1 MFEKKHEVAN
11 TVNKKIIEKYNS
23 LMMYIAVVD
32 ENDQKIMSVLPQVEV
47 TKFIE
52 ENRAQFDNLKK
63 GVDGVKNK
71 KEGLDAIV
79 DEIRK
84 FYEKMNFS

>member
-1 MFEKKHEVAN
+1 MLDNIVFEKKHEVAN

-32 ENDQKIMSVLPQVEV
+32 ENEQKIMSVLPQVEV

-52 ENRAQFDNLKK
+52 ENRDKFDNLKK
-63 GVDGVKNK
+63 GVEGVKSK
-71 KEGLDAIV
+71 REGLDAIV
-79 DEIRK
+79 D
-84 FYEKMNFS
+84 

>member
-1 MFEKKHEVAN
+1 
-11 TVNKKIIEKYNS
+11 
-23 LMMYIAVVD
+23 
-32 ENDQKIMSVLPQVEV
+32 MSVLPRVEV

-52 ENRAQFDNLKK
+52 ENRQNFENLKK
-63 GVDGVKNK
+63 GVESVKSK
-71 KEGLDAIV
+71 REGLDAIV

>member
-1 MFEKKHEVAN
+1 
-11 TVNKKIIEKYNS
+11 
-23 LMMYIAVVD
+23 
-32 ENDQKIMSVLPQVEV
+32 MSVLPQVEV

-52 ENRAQFDNLKK
+52 ENKALFEKLRN
-63 GVDGVKNK
+63 GVDSVKGK

-84 FYEKMNFS
+84 FYEQMNFS

>member
-1 MFEKKHEVAN
+1 
-11 TVNKKIIEKYNS
+11 
-23 LMMYIAVVD
+23 
-32 ENDQKIMSVLPQVEV
+32 MSVLPKVEV

-52 ENRAQFDNLKK
+52 ENRAHFDNLKK
-63 GVDGVKNK
+63 GVDSVKAR

-79 DEIRK
+79 DEIKR